1 MSEHKYSAKKFNN
14 VLREYGYSVQ
24 TYFYKVKKYRIVH
37 CLNGWGGSL
46 TGWYTGKEMSEIVND
61 NGKMKQTIYDHLHPQ

>member
-24 TYFYKVKKYRIVH
+24 TYFYKVKKYRMVNG
-37 CLNGWGGSL
+37 LNGWGGTL
-46 TGWYTGKEMSEIVND
+46 TNWYTGKEMMKIIND
-61 NGKMKQTIYDHLHPQ
+61 DRKMRQVVFNHLNPQ

>member
-24 TYFYKVKKYRIVH
+24 TYFYKVKKYRIVN